1 MGLHVPDGE
10 VEPLIV
16 AVGIGVVLHEE
27 GVGI

>member
-16 AVGIGVVLHEE
+16 AVGISVVLHEE